1 MNKFLWS
8 CAALLALCVTVRSLS
23 CYTCDVAVLGYCLH
37 DKHINCISNQTSCFT
52 AVAKF
57 SGDLLDIH
65 EKGCA
70 EVTQC
75 SNTSGHILN
84 VNYTITRTCCG
95 SDLCNSATSIEL
107 PVTATLFAAL
117 AAVWS
122 QWAL

>member
-1 MNKFLWS
+1 LTFISQGWEMIISSL
-8 CAALLALCVTVRSLS
+8 TVRSLS

-84 VNYTITRTCCG
+84 VNYTITRTCCE
-95 SDLCNSATSIEL
+95 LCNGASSVHISLTVALCTAILSFLLGTWEL
-107 PVTATLFAAL
+107 
-117 AAVWS
+117 
-122 QWAL
+122 